1 MAGKVLFEHSGKK
14 YYVKDTSQD
23 YHTQYG
29 FFKAA
34 DLKKKPGTVI
44 QTNTGVK
51 ATIGN
56 PFFADIY
63 RKIQRGAQIVPLKDL
78 GVVIAKTGMGKDSIV
93 VDAGSGS
100 GACAIFFAHVAKKVA
115 TYEIREDFYKI
126 VKKNIEEM
134 GMKNCAIKLKDVKL
148 GIDEKNVD
156 IVFYDLPDPW
166 LALEPA
172 RKVLKVGGFL
182 VSYSPTVPQVMDFV
196 RALDGF
202 TILET
207 IEIMERQWEVADR
220 KVRPLSQQ
228 IGHSG
233 FLTFARKL

>member
-1 MAGKVLFEHSGKK
+1 MKKVLFEHSGKK
-14 YYVKDTSQD
+14 YYVNDISQD
-23 YHTQYG
+23 YHTQFG

-44 QTNTGVK
+44 ETNTGVK

-56 PFFADIY
+56 PFFADMY

-78 GVVIAKTGMGKDSIV
+78 GVVIAKTGMGKDAVV

-100 GACAIFFAHVAKKVA
+100 GACALFFAHVAKKVT

-126 VKKNIEEM
+126 VKKNIEDLE
-134 GMKNCAIKLKDVKL
+134 MKNCTIKLKDVKL

-166 LALEPA
+166 QALDA
-172 RKVLKVGGFL
+172 AKKALKVGGFL

-196 RALDGF
+196 KSLEGF
-202 TILET
+202 THLET
-207 IEIMERQWEVADR
+207 IEILERQWEVIER

-233 FLTFARKL
+233 FLTFARKM